1 MPRERIIKKNQKK
14 GFQRRKFPSSYKVM
28 DFLPNMITVV
38 ALCAGLT
45 SIRFAWDG
53 LWEMAVISIL
63 IAAVLD
69 AMDGRL
75 ARFLG
80 SASDFGAEL
89 DSLSDFL
96 CFGVAPAALVYAF
109 SFAYWRGIGWAFS
122 LFFATCSA
130 LRLARFNVHRLTLAK
145 ISWGA
150 NFSIGVPAP
159 AGAFIALL
167 PFMFSFTAGISF
179 ISPWFFGCSMTLS
192 ALLMISR
199 IPTFLLKNIK
209 LSRRKMAFALLV
221 VALLTA
227 GIFTYPWGTLMC
239 MGLFYVF
246 SIPFSLFY
254 VLRLKSFNK
263 NPLSLEVS

>member
-1 MPRERIIKKNQKK
+1 VPRERIVKRNQKK
-14 GFQRRKFPSSYKVM
+14 SFQQRKFPSSYKVM

-38 ALCAGLT
+38 ALCTGLT

-63 IAAVLD
+63 VAAVLD

-96 CFGVAPAALVYAF
+96 CFGVAPAALIYAF
-109 SFAYWRGIGWAFS
+109 SFAHWRGIGWAFS
-122 LFFATCSA
+122 LLFATCSA
-130 LRLARFNVHRLTLAK
+130 LRLARFNVHRLTLTK

-167 PFMFSFTAGISF
+167 PFMLFFTSGISV
-179 ISPWFFGCSMTLS
+179 ISPWFFGFSMTLS

-199 IPTFLLKNIK
+199 IPTFLLKNMK
-209 LSRRKMAFALLV
+209 LSRRKMAFALLLV
-221 VALLTA
+221 VLLTA
-227 GIFTYPWGTLMC
+227 GLFTYPWGTLMC
-239 MGLFYVF
+239 IGLFYVF
-246 SIPFSLFY
+246 SIPLSLIY
-254 VLRLKSFNK
+254 ILRLKNLNK
-263 NPLSLEVS
+263 KSLSSEES